1 MKQKNAI
8 AMILISLMSLFFLS
22 ACHQKRT
29 PIISADKLDKAV
41 ILIKDDQGRERTWEA
56 SDLSFLK
63 ALLGNLNLVFGKDD
77 KSAQR
82 FDTPLTAKEKA
93 FTYQITFYKSD
104 KVVQTIH
111 MSQTKN
117 ITVDKKQFTVKETDR
132 QALDSLKQHLLV
144 VAK

>member
-1 MKQKNAI
+1 MKQKKAI

-77 KSAQR
+77 KSAQD

-93 FTYQITFYKSD
+93 FTYQITFYQSD
-104 KVVQTIH
+104 KVVQPIH
-111 MSQTKN
+111 MSQTMD
-117 ITVDKKQFTVKETDR
+117 ITVDKKQFTVRGTDR
-132 QALDSLKQHLLV
+132 QALDSLKQQLLV